1 MRPSMCGETE
11 LSLNDCSECDTLESR
26 VGALEDEL
34 DECCTEVKSTL
45 AGHTESITTMEDDI
59 GNLKGQLANL
69 KILDVESVDELPETG
84 EPNVIYLLDE
94 EMYMYVDNEWQKVGG
109 GVIPEIGAVVCT
121 STNNAPSYPGTW
133 ELVDKS
139 LKQKSWWG
147 IQQGDADN
155 IVDWIYTDVAFSDPT
170 AYIRAYGHTIYLR
183 FTVDSYAEWATD
195 TDYPMCRIRLSDL
208 GINAFTASLSIA
220 QHDIKNTLLFSK
232 MASDGTNYATW
243 TVTDYIKGNH
253 VASGSGIIIVDFTS
267 HLTAADLLDSACD
280 KFYWKRT
287 A

>member
-11 LSLNDCSECDTLESR
+11 LSLNECSECDTLESR

-69 KILDVESVDELPETG
+69 KLLDVESVDALPEAG

-94 EMYMYVDNEWQKVGG
+94 EMYMYVDNEWRKVGG
-109 GVIPEIGAVVCT
+109 GVMPEIGAVVCT
-121 STNNAPSYPGTW
+121 STNTAPSYPGTW
-133 ELVDKS
+133 ELIEKKFKERRLWDMTPS
-139 LKQKSWWG
+139 S
-147 IQQGDADN
+147 ANN
-155 IVDWIYTDVAFSDPT
+155 IVDWTYTDIAFSDP
-170 AYIRAYGHTIYLR
+170 RAYVYIHDHEIYLR
-183 FTVDSYAEWATD
+183 FAVTSFGTWATD
-195 TDYPMCRIRLSDL
+195 DEYKMCQISFADL
-208 GINAFTASLSIA
+208 GINGFTANYSMA
-220 QHDIKNTLLFSK
+220 QDDLKNTLLFSR
-232 MASDGTNYATW
+232 MRTENNYAAW
-243 TVTDYIKGNH
+243 IVTDYITGNH
-253 VASGSGIIIVDFTS
+253 LASGEGTIGVDFTS
-267 HLTAADLLDSACD
+267 HIGTSNMLDSACD